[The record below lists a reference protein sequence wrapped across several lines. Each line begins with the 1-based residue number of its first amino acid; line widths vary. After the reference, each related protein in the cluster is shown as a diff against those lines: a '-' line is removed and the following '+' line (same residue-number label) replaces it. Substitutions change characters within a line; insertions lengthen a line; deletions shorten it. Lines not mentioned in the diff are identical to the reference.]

1 MAYFYEPRGRRQP
14 IFNAPPVAIG
24 LIAIL
29 IFAHLARVLLPD
41 AVSVDVLFV
50 YGFVPARY
58 GTGLFPAHM
67 PWLEQAVPFVSYMF
81 LHGDWT
87 HVLINALWLLVFGAV
102 VARRWGA
109 LLFLVFFAVCGIAAA
124 LAYLA
129 FNIGSASPVI
139 GASGAI
145 SGLMAAGF
153 RMIGAQ
159 EKLAPLFDR
168 RVLVWT
174 AVWTAANVI
183 SGLSGLG
190 AGPGV
195 HLVAW
200 QAHLGGYFAGLFLAG
215 LFDRFRPA
223 IPTVSLPGA

>member
-14 IFNAPPVAIG
+14 IFNAPAVAIG

-41 AVSVDVLFV
+41 AISVDVLFV

-58 GTGLFPAHM
+58 GAGLFPAHT
-67 PWLEQAVPFVSYMF
+67 PWLEQLVPFVSYMF

-87 HVLINALWLLVFGAV
+87 HVLINSLWLLVFGAV

-109 LLFLVFFAVCGIAAA
+109 PLFLAFFAVCGIAAA

-159 EKLAPLFDR
+159 EKLASLLDR

-174 AVWTAANVI
+174 AVWTAANVVT
-183 SGLSGLG
+183 GLSGLG

-223 IPTVSLPGA
+223 IPAVPLPGA